1 MDTRINNKLVEE
13 ENQDKKRRRFERYQ
27 QRFDKKNLC
36 WYERNHS
43 KKIIALVVSY
53 VANIASILGL
63 GYTVVIIMQS
73 FGVHNEY
80 IAWALAVPFMA
91 LFEYIKRYFSDAFWD
106 FYHSSIDKA
115 KQTIDRISWPNFLIN
130 FILIFGLSLAGSVG
144 GIYWFAKEKGPE
156 AKYIGLSSD
165 PNASALLTEVE
176 EKKAAYDQFIK
187 DPGNHNSKG
196 EFYYKLLGQKNKML
210 DEIQEKEKLLDSQ
223 YGIIAID
230 NQEIKADWKT
240 KTKFRIIAALLIT
253 IFFEIIFEVCMSF
266 LSRFDYEEYKYLLA
280 SGDLTKSKPERIIN
294 LASDIQNGAR
304 KVQTDFSHTSAHNKR
319 SQIGFKQTQPDTNK
333 AVSHVARTTQPDT
346 NKAVSNSDTDT
357 RLKKTIRKSADYYP
371 KMIKR
376 VRRNFEKSFEEYW
389 QSKGR
394 INMPNESQRSHWYNL
409 AMEEKSELE
418 NVGYKLEQSKDIIY
432 RLEVIEK
439 PKNTI
444 YEE

>member
-13 ENQDKKRRRFERYQ
+13 ENQDKKRRRFEQYQ

-36 WYERNHS
+36 WYERNQS
-43 KKIIALVVSY
+43 KKIIALVISY

-210 DEIQEKEKLLDSQ
+210 DEIQEKEKLLNSQ

-230 NQEIKADWKT
+230 NKEIKADWKT

-280 SGDLTKSKPERIIN
+280 SGDLTKVKPERIIN

-304 KVQTDFSHTSAHNKR
+304 KVQTDYSHTGTHTQR
-319 SQIGFKQTQPDTNK
+319 TQIGFGNTHTDTHKPVSRVARDTQPATHTDTQNR
-333 AVSHVARTTQPDT
+333 VSHTQST
-346 NKAVSNSDTDT
+346 H
-357 RLKKTIRKSADYYP
+357 IMKSAKYYD
-371 KMIKR
+371 KME
-376 VRRNFEKSFEEYW
+376 RRIRERFA
-389 QSKGR
+389 
-394 INMPNESQRSHWYNL
+394 RSHKDHPRAPKSGSSRKNL
-409 AMEEKSELE
+409 YDDAMMEWEEMQS
-418 NVGYKLEQSKDIIY
+418 VGYKISVNPDNKFKLII
-432 RLEVIEK
+432 EA
-439 PKNTI
+439 PKNI
-444 YEE
+444 EYVES